1 MIYGLLFKFNYHFG
15 HELLTTWDEF
25 CTLCRKLQI
34 LNVSNLRRY
43 GKITGDPNKKDESKK
58 RRQNG
63 RRKMVEN
70 ENTEDGVIFKGER
83 M

>member
-1 MIYGLLFKFNYHFG
+1 MAFCLSLNYHFG
-15 HELLTTWDEF
+15 HELLTTWGAF

-34 LNVSNLRRY
+34 LNISKLRRY
-43 GKITGDPNKKDESKK
+43 GKITGDQDKKDESKK
-58 RRQNG
+58 RRQNK

-70 ENTEDGVIFKGER
+70 ENTEDGDIFKGER